1 MDEVIFEEF
10 KGTGNMELQLD
21 RKIANRRIYPAV
33 DLVSSSTRR
42 EDLLLETE
50 HIQRIWVLRNYLADM
65 NPVEAIEF
73 MKDRLQKTKDN
84 TEFLVTMNG

>member
-1 MDEVIFEEF
+1 MSQYMNLIGQKARKASF
-10 KGTGNMELQLD
+10 K
-21 RKIANRRIYPAV
+21 KINTKVKNKVLKNYA
-33 DLVSSSTRR
+33 
-42 EDLLLETE
+42 LLLDKE

-65 NPVEAIEF
+65 NPIEAIEF

>member
-1 MDEVIFEEF
+1 MIPLSQIYVTPAGSLLYSMILVYSFEHP
-10 KGTGNMELQLD
+10 Q
-21 RKIANRRIYPAV
+21 V

-42 EDLLLETE
+42 EDLLLDKE

-65 NPVEAIEF
+65 NPIEAIEF